1 MTAHELLTHLQGRGV
16 ELALAPEGLLQV
28 RAPQGAL
35 TPPLVEAL
43 RAAKAELLGVLRG
56 PQPIA
61 PTPMRSYRQWVTGH
75 VPQTA
80 TIPLAEPL
88 PEPLC
93 HDKPS
98 PCKTYRGKPCPVK
111 ACKGNQT
118 RFWPTRLCTQCWTRA
133 RKVTTMSETP
143 A

>member
-1 MTAHELLTHLQGRGV
+1 V
-16 ELALAPEGLLQV
+16 ES
-28 RAPQGAL
+28 
-35 TPPLVEAL
+35 L
-43 RAAKAELLGVLRG
+43 RAAKAELLGLLTA
-56 PQPIA
+56 PQPA
-61 PTPMRSYRQWVTGH
+61 VPARSYRQWVVGR

-80 TIPLAEPL
+80 TSPLAEPL
-88 PEPLC
+88 PEPLY

-118 RFWPTRLCTQCWTRA
+118 RFWPTRMCVRCWQRA
-133 RKVTTMSETP
+133 KKVTTMSETP